1 MIRFALI
8 PFAFFATAC
17 ADADDLTQAADD
29 LETEFRE
36 LVEEHEVDAER
47 SAIGPKPLRV
57 GNQTPHAI
65 KTVEKPRPATLGQ
78 RVVEVAADRFERNVN
93 KEGCKMVG
101 AAFGA
106 WKDQRLEYRG
116 QMFHASGKPMDRIR
130 GKVVVTSNG
139 AGELYGYSV
148 NPEGDISTVA
158 VEGDWMG
165 KHLDADV
172 TVRKGSQNHEMMLIG
187 GIEGAFDGRGH
198 FIGALAVCK

>member
-36 LVEEHEVDAER
+36 LVEEHEGDAER
-47 SAIGPKPLRV
+47 SATGLKTKLV
-57 GNQTPHAI
+57 KQNLQNI

-78 RVVEVAADRFERNVN
+78 RVMKVASARFERAVR

-106 WKDQRLEYRG
+106 WKDQSLEYRG
-116 QMFHASGKPMDRIR
+116 QMFQTSGKPMDRIR
-130 GKVVVTSNG
+130 GQVTVTGNG
-139 AGELYGYSV
+139 AGELNGYSV
-148 NPEGDISTVA
+148 KPGGHFSTIA
-158 VEGDWMG
+158 IEGDWMG
-165 KHLDADV
+165 NHLDADV
-172 TVRKGSQNHEMMLIG
+172 RVQNSFERRDLVLIG
-187 GIEGAFDGRGH
+187 GIGGAFDGRGH

>member
-17 ADADDLTQAADD
+17 ADADDLTQASDD

-47 SAIGPKPLRV
+47 SANGPRPVLA
-57 GNQTPHAI
+57 GNQSPQAI
-65 KTVEKPRPATLGQ
+65 GTIDNPRPATLGQ
-78 RVVEVAADRFERNVN
+78 RVVKVAAERFERGVA

-106 WKDQRLEYRG
+106 WKDQSLEYRG
-116 QMFHASGKPMDRIR
+116 QMYHPSGKPMDRIR
-130 GKVVVTSNG
+130 GKVTVTGNG
-139 AGELYGYSV
+139 AGELNGYSV
-148 NPEGDISTVA
+148 KPGGHFSTIA
-158 VEGDWMG
+158 IEGDWMSN
-165 KHLDADV
+165 HLDADV
-172 TVRKGSQNHEMMLIG
+172 RVRQGFERRELMLIG
-187 GIEGAFDGRGH
+187 GIDGAFDGRGH